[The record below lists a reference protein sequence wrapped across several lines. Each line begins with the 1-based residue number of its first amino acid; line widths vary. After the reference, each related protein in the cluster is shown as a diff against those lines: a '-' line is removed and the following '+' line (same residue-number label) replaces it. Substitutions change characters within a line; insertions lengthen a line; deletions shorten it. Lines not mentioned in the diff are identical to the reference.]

1 LQAKKSSTLEEME
14 QLSASIALTD
24 RYLAELDS
32 TESQLRRSLEDTR
45 KGLQELRVRMSERGH
60 RIEKRVRSLF
70 VAGGHAGLVLPR
82 DPSAPRA
89 DWLRRM
95 VLMRRVVRQDQ
106 QMIDSHR
113 RDEAVR
119 KARLQELQTKSDS
132 LKAFQDK
139 RRQERNHFLANK
151 RTQQNRLKN
160 LSDDES
166 KQRQAL
172 ATLRKNA
179 QDLENILKELEKRRK
194 AALAQ
199 GKKKPKKLEK
209 ASRYCMPVEGDV
221 VSRYGLQYHE
231 TLKTQTRNLGIEIEG
246 RSRQSVKA
254 AVSGEVALVTTIP
267 GYGPGIILDNG
278 SGYFTIYANLEGVT
292 VKAGDAVKTCQEM
305 ARLAPQ
311 PGRLY
316 FEVRQGTKT
325 LDPES
330 WLRGK

>member
-1 LQAKKSSTLEEME
+1 
-14 QLSASIALTD
+14 
-24 RYLAELDS
+24 
-32 TESQLRRSLEDTR
+32 
-45 KGLQELRVRMSERGH
+45 
-60 RIEKRVRSLF
+60 VRSLF